1 VTDSPKL
8 AVLALNEVAK
18 LLGRLTE
25 EQLTDLADGKAFVE
39 FRSGDDAITSRVVK
53 KTAAK
58 PKIDLDEVI
67 RDIKAMTAEDAV
79 ERYLL
84 DRDKLISVTQMKEL
98 ATMIGPPV
106 SAKGTKAQLRKNIAA
121 GTAGVLNRP
130 ASAFSDGW
138 VR

>member
-1 VTDSPKL
+1 
-8 AVLALNEVAK
+8 
-18 LLGRLTE
+18 LGKLTE

-58 PKIDLDEVI
+58 PKIDLDEVT

>member
-1 VTDSPKL
+1 
-8 AVLALNEVAK
+8 VAK
-18 LLGRLTE
+18 LLGKLTE

-84 DRDKLISVTQMKEL
+84 DRDKLISVTQMREL

-106 SAKGTKAQLRKNIAA
+106 SAKGTKAQIRKNIAA

-130 ASAFSDGW
+130 ASAFGDGW
-138 VR
+138 VG